1 MITMLKRHEI
11 QVLRGAG
18 HKLKQIAKK
27 VGVSERSV
35 RRIAKESPVVT
46 VSHGE
51 ARAAR
56 RVGRPSTVE
65 AFRKSVEE
73 ILSKDPGAP
82 TVGQAALD
90 LRFAPELCSAAPRA
104 PEGRGRKPRR
114 LGGIV
119 VLQSPPF
126 PRPRGSRALASRV
139 ARGEIQD
146 AALPSDGCHPR

>member
-11 QVLRGAG
+11 QFLRGAG

-51 ARAAR
+51 ARTAR

-82 TVGQAALD
+82 TVEVVRLVRNQGYDGEKSALYELVRS
-90 LRFAPELCSAAPRA
+90 LRKSSRSRSRHSAACPSSRSSTI
-104 PEGRGRKPRR
+104 RRR
-114 LGGIV
+114 LSFSGNT
-119 VLQSPPF
+119 
-126 PRPRGSRALASRV
+126 A
-139 ARGEIQD
+139 
-146 AALPSDGCHPR
+146 